1 MATVGLGP
9 LRLNIERAPK
19 KAAPAKKGKG
29 KRKARGT
36 WLERNV
42 PALYGVKKVELIV
55 LTRQLAT
62 FIRAGIPILDGIR
75 VVREQASSGFL
86 RRTLTDII
94 ELVEKGEPL
103 SAALAAH
110 PKVFSDLYVDL
121 VLAAEATGDL
131 DVILTQLAKYLE
143 RSESTKRK
151 LRQAM
156 LYPTLVLGMATVVI
170 FILITF
176 VLPAFVQLFSEF
188 QAELPITTQVMLALG
203 TWGSQYGL
211 LSAGVFVTILF
222 LIYLIRNIGPIRR
235 LRDRITIRMPVIG
248 PFVRLGIQTR
258 FARTMAILLRAGVPI
273 AQAFEIGISGTNNHV
288 YRTKLRPVRQ
298 GLMAGAGIA
307 GPLAAS
313 KLFSPLLVQ
322 MIKVGE
328 ETGTLDNYLEQAAD
342 FMDED
347 LDYKTKQMVTVIEP
361 LMILGVAGIVGFVAL
376 SVVTPMYSILQQ
388 IHP

>member
-1 MATVGLGP
+1 MATIGLGP

-19 KAAPAKKGKG
+19 AAAAPKKK

-36 WLERNV
+36 WAERNI

-94 ELVEKGEPL
+94 ELLEKGEPL
-103 SAALAAH
+103 SSALAAH

-211 LSAGVFVTILF
+211 LSAGIFVTILF

-307 GPLAAS
+307 GPLQAS

>member
-1 MATVGLGP
+1 MATIGIGP
-9 LRLNIERAPK
+9 LRVNIERAPK
-19 KAAPAKKGKG
+19 AAAPPKKK

-36 WLERNV
+36 WAERNI

-94 ELVEKGEPL
+94 ELLEKGEPL
-103 SAALAAH
+103 SSALAAH

-121 VLAAEATGDL
+121 VLAAEATGEL

-156 LYPTLVLGMATVVI
+156 LYPTLVLGMAVVVI

-176 VLPAFVQLFSEF
+176 VLPAFVSLFSEF
-188 QAELPITTQVMLALG
+188 EAELPLPTRVMIALG
-203 TWGSQYGL
+203 EWGSQYGI

-235 LRDRITIRMPVIG
+235 LRDRIVIRMPVIG

-298 GLMAGAGIA
+298 GLLAGAGIA
-307 GPLAAS
+307 GPLQAS

-322 MIKVGE
+322 MVKVGE